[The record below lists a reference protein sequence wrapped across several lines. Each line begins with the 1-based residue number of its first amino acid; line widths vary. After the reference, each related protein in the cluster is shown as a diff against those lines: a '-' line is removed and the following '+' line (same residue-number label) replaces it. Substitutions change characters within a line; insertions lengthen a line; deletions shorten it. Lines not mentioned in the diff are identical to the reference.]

1 MAESTKNTKP
11 LTKKYIDHNPYNCLG
26 ILWSDSKKLRLKKT
40 TELKR
45 YLEVSQVPDDFSP
58 IYKGQSFI
66 PLLEIGEEG
75 IESMEQILTNDQDR
89 LTSSL
94 FAFGSLDDVVDP
106 VALEVLKNEKNT
118 ALNRELV
125 TLWSDRIKSSSNES
139 VQIFSAAMNLSA
151 YYFNLGESYW
161 TDGLEIKSKA
171 LEGSTINNLYKY
183 IDLDPQRYPRE
194 KVIDLLS
201 EVLYEKLQNLTMQS
215 QTSILMMLETR
226 AGICVVGFMRFAAKR
241 KENEL
246 KSFIVSTDKYL
257 SESSG
262 FLLDIQRYIKEYIEQ
277 FNLLRFMPIDKIKL
291 SQLAKEAKESIRQ
304 PLIKNWNS
312 LPFTS
317 ISSDYIT
324 VCIEVTTMLLSL
336 PLGTS
341 DRDSV
346 LADIQ
351 FFKKELHNR
360 EALELAAGRIKAQ
373 ESSGG
378 CLWIFLVGLIALHFL
393 GRYL

>member
-1 MAESTKNTKP
+1 MAESTKKTNP

-40 TELKR
+40 TELKM
-45 YLEVSQVPDDFSP
+45 YLGVSQVPDDFSP

-118 ALNRELV
+118 ACNSELV
-125 TLWSDRIKSSSNES
+125 TLWSDRIKNSSNES

-151 YYFNLGESYW
+151 YYFNLGGSYW
-161 TDGLEIKSKA
+161 TDGLKVKSKA

-215 QTSILMMLETR
+215 QTSVLMMLETST
-226 AGICVVGFMRFAAKR
+226 GICEVGFMRFAAKR
-241 KENEL
+241 KENNL
-246 KSFIVSTDKYL
+246 KSLIVSAEEDL
-257 SESSG
+257 SKSDLFVKAE
-262 FLLDIQRYIKEYIEQ
+262 RYMKIYIEE
-277 FNLLRFMPIDKIKL
+277 FNLLRHMPIDKIKL
-291 SQLAKEAKESIRQ
+291 SQLAKEAKESLRG
-304 PLIKNWNS
+304 PLIKDWNKNS
-312 LPFTS
+312 N
-317 ISSDYIT
+317 ISSAYVTGYIG
-324 VCIEVTTMLLSL
+324 VVSIFLSF

-341 DRDSV
+341 ERDKV
-346 LADIQ
+346 LSDIE
-351 FFKKELHNR
+351 FFKKELHNIK
-360 EALELAAGRIKAQ
+360 AQELVVGRIKAQ

-378 CLWIFLVGLIALHFL
+378 CLWIFLVGLIAFNFL